1 MEFNSYYFEL
11 SFIFFLLSNISFELQ
26 PARVLFTP
34 HTQQNSTQSASETSM
49 SMSVIP
55 VYCYIP
61 FS

>member
-26 PARVLFTP
+26 PAPVLFTP